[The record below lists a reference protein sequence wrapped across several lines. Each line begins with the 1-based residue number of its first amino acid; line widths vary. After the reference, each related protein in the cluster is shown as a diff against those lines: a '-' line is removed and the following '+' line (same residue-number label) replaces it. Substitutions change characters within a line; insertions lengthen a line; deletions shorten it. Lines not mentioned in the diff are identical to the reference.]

1 MEPAKLNWAD
11 AVTYARKELAEIFA
25 GLAHINTLLP
35 ARAAELEEQLTRLAE
50 LHAKEPPIAL
60 KSQENLEHYLLR
72 RTFCEGL
79 TPSDL
84 LPTLTPYVAYVEN
97 LISLATSKQIA
108 YQALGIHAATLI
120 SDNRGMIPQLR
131 IFVTEIL
138 RGKRT
143 KPSARGTPKIHPSR
157 DRMIY
162 DLLGKIVV
170 KFPVT
175 PTRNKS
181 STSPNSACDIVA
193 EAMPKEPQRP
203 KTYAALE
210 RIWTKGQMEERS
222 ST

>member
-1 MEPAKLNWAD
+1 MEPAKLNWTD
-11 AVTYARKELAEIFA
+11 AVTYARMELAEIFA
-25 GLAHINTLLP
+25 GLAQIHRILP
-35 ARAAELEEQLTRLAE
+35 AREAELETQLTRLAE

-60 KSQENLEHYLLR
+60 KSQENLEDYVLR
-72 RTFCEGL
+72 RTVSDGL

-84 LPTLTPYVAYVEN
+84 IPTLSPYVVCVDS

-108 YQALGIHAATLI
+108 YQALGIHAANLI
-120 SDNRGMIPQLR
+120 SENRGMIPQLR

-162 DLLGKIVV
+162 ALLVEIVD
-170 KFPVT
+170 KYDVT

-181 STSPNSACDIVA
+181 SASANSACDIVA
-193 EAMPKEPQRP
+193 EAMPNEPQRP

-210 RIWTKGQMEERS
+210 RIWINGQMEERS